1 MMRNNHIAYRSMIG
15 GFMMKKNLKRLM
27 TAVLALCL
35 LILSACTNSS
45 PSTETEDAAKGN
57 EAVKVVCE
65 NGIMLGNSTDESHP
79 SKESRLQNL
88 L

>member
-1 MMRNNHIAYRSMIG
+1 MIG

-45 PSTETEDAAKGN
+45 PSTATEYAAKGN
-57 EAVKVVCE
+57 EAVKVVC
-65 NGIMLGNSTDESHP
+65 
-79 SKESRLQNL
+79 
-88 L
+88 